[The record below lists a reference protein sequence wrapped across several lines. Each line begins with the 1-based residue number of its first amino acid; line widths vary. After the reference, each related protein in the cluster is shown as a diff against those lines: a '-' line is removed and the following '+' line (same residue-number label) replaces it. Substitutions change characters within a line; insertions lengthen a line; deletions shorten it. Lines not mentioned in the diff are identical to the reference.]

1 MTCSI
6 RRLLVTIAAC
16 VLFAIAMA
24 PAGFAGEDTDTT
36 GGSDGGAAGGGA
48 GTGAGGTA
56 TSSDSSL
63 VVPFAL
69 AGGGLGLVLLTFG
82 AGSLRRR
89 SEER

>member
-1 MTCSI
+1 MTSI

-16 VLFAIAMA
+16 ALLAVALA
-24 PAGFAGEDTDTT
+24 PVSFAGEDDTETT

-56 TSSDSSL
+56 TKSDGSL

-69 AGGGLGLVLLTFG
+69 AGGGLVLLVLTYG

-89 SEER
+89 SGER